1 MKTVKRIGRF
11 IMDLFEIYLPVIVYI
26 CLFLTFVYQI
36 FCRYVLC
43 QPVSWSYEIGLL
55 TFVWTTMFGALYA
68 WRDDEHIVF
77 SLVYD
82 ARSERGKRIF
92 DLIGAII
99 VLVLMAI
106 IVYPTFTFI
115 LKQRRFSSVLKISYK
130 VMYFPFLIM
139 LIGTCIHQIK
149 RIVRAVGALK
159 ALKGADE
166 KAVKKEEAMK

>member
-1 MKTVKRIGRF
+1 MKALKKIGKF
-11 IMDLFEIYLPVIVYI
+11 VMDLFEIYLPVLIFA

-36 FCRYVLC
+36 FCRYVLR

-82 ARSERGKRIF
+82 ARSEKGKRIF
-92 DLIGAII
+92 DLIGAAI

-106 IVYPTFTFI
+106 IIRPTWTFV

-130 VMYFPFLIM
+130 VMYFPFFIM
-139 LIGTCIHQIK
+139 IVGTCIHQIK
-149 RIVRAVGALK
+149 RLVKAIRALAAL
-159 ALKGADE
+159 G
-166 KAVKKEEAMK
+166 KEENK